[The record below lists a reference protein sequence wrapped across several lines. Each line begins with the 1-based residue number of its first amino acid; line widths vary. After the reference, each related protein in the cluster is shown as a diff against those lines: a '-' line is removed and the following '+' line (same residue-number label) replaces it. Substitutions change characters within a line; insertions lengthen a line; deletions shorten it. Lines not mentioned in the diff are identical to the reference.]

1 MKLLSPKE
9 LAAAIGVSESSIKRW
24 VDEGR
29 IEATRTAGGHRRI
42 DLAEAVR
49 YLRESRQKLIL
60 PGLLGFSEEADDTA
74 AGNLDEAGEKLYQW
88 LLAGNVAA
96 AQGLLA
102 QLYIHGH
109 GLAAIFDG
117 PLRQALARIGL
128 LWLHGASDGIF
139 VEHRALQICLGGV
152 HQLRSLLPKNQ
163 GGPLAIGGTP
173 PPDPAQL
180 PSLMVATVMA
190 GEGFEA
196 VNLGPDLP
204 LSVLGNAVLDKKPA
218 LVWLSLCHGPDA
230 ATLCRELD
238 ELYTKTAAVGAVL
251 VVGGQAA
258 PALCERPREGYF
270 LGQTLE
276 ELVGFVRGLGL
287 IG

>member
-29 IEATRTAGGHRRI
+29 IEAARTAGGHRRI
-42 DLAEAVR
+42 ALAEVVR
-49 YLRESRQKLIL
+49 YLRESQQKLIL
-60 PGLLGFSEEADDTA
+60 PGLLGLSEEADEAA
-74 AGNLDEAGEKLYQW
+74 AGSLEEAGEKLYQW
-88 LLAGNVAA
+88 LLAGSVAP

-128 LWLHGASDGIF
+128 LWLHGESDGIF
-139 VEHRALQICLGGV
+139 VEHRALQICLSAV
-152 HQLRSLLPKNQ
+152 HQLRSLLPKTE

-190 GEGFEA
+190 GEGFDA

-204 LSVLGNAVLDKKPA
+204 LPVLGNAVLDKKPA
-218 LVWLSLCHGPDA
+218 LVWLSICHRSDE
-230 ATLCRELD
+230 ATLRRELA
-238 ELYTKTAAVGAVL
+238 ELHQKTAAVGAVL
-251 VVGGQAA
+251 VIGGQAA
-258 PALCERPREGYF
+258 PALCDRPQEG
-270 LGQTLE
+270 LHHGQTLE
-276 ELVGFVRGLGL
+276 ELVTFVRGLGL